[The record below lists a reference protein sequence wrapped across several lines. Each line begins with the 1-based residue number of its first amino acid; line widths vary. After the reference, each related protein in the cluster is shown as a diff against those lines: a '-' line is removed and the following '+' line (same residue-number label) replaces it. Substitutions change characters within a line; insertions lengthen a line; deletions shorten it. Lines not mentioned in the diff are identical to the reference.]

1 MADGSRILFLTYDG
15 LEDHIAQSQILPY
28 VEGLAARGWKMTV
41 VSHEKANTASE
52 ALAAR
57 LRTAGIRWIRER
69 YHRGRVVTSLP
80 RHVSAAVA
88 AGAREAFREGR
99 FDIVHARSY
108 LPGIAASILA
118 RSVGARFLFDMR
130 GFWVDE
136 KIDAGNWQRGA
147 MFDAGKRV
155 ERHLFGRADGVISLT
170 NAGRD
175 ELMGWPELMRRKTPI
190 SVIPTCVDLERFE
203 PARPPRGSRPLRM
216 GYVGSL
222 GERYPIEG
230 MARVFARI
238 RKARPDARWS
248 ILTHADPKIVH
259 EACARV
265 GVSSDAVDVTMVSFE
280 DVPRHLAS
288 MDVTISFVKPSFATL
303 ATCPTKFAE
312 SLATG
317 LPVVVNEGIGDC
329 AALVRNHR
337 VGAVTDLS
345 VGSLER
351 AADEV
356 LALLTDPELAA
367 RCRKVA
373 REHFDLE
380 RALDTYESTYRQ
392 LLARPN
398 VHEVSR
404 NRGGV

>member
-41 VSHEKANTASE
+41 VSHEKANTASV
-52 ALAAR
+52 ALAMR
-57 LRTAGIRWIRER
+57 LRTAKIRWIREQ
-69 YHRGRVVTSLP
+69 YHRGHVVASLP
-80 RHVSAAVA
+80 RHISAAVA

-108 LPGIAASILA
+108 LPGMTGTILA
-118 RSVGARFLFDMR
+118 RSMGARFLFDMR

-147 MFDAGKRV
+147 MFAAGKRV
-155 ERHLFGRADGVISLT
+155 ERHLFRRADGVISLT

-175 ELMGWPELMRRKTPI
+175 ELMRWPEIAHRETPI
-190 SVIPTCVDLERFE
+190 AVIPTCVNMERFG
-203 PARPPRGSRPLRM
+203 PARVPRENRPFRL

-222 GERYPIEG
+222 GERYPLDA
-230 MARVFARI
+230 MARVFSRI
-238 RKARPDARWS
+238 RAVRPDARWS
-248 ILTHADPKIVH
+248 ILTHADAKMVRD
-259 EACARV
+259 ACVRV
-265 GVSSDAVDVTMVSFE
+265 GVPFDAVDVTMVSFE

-288 MDVTISFVKPSFATL
+288 MDMTISFVKPSFATL

-317 LPVVVNEGIGDC
+317 LPVIVNDGIGDC
-329 AALVRNHR
+329 ASLVREHR
-337 VGAVTDLS
+337 VGVVTDLS
-345 VGSLER
+345 IGSLER
-351 AADEV
+351 VADEA
-356 LALLTDPELAA
+356 LALSMDPELPA

-380 RALDTYESTYRQ
+380 RALDLYERMYRQ
-392 LLARPN
+392 LTRSN
-398 VHEVSR
+398 VNDVSR
-404 NRGGV
+404 NRGGR